1 MYNLEFNYKS
11 PLDIPM
17 GVFSW
22 EIDGCEAYGEDPDIL
37 FTMDRE
43 DHNEKQIR
51 LL

>member
-1 MYNLEFNYKS
+1 
-11 PLDIPM
+11 M